1 MEDLKL
7 SKIQFKRGP
16 SNKLDLVSKYNYEPI
31 VLTDLEELLIWRENQ
46 SPIRF
51 KSYPGYLE
59 LDKLEEDF
67 EDEEILGKVWADYK
81 GVIKFGTL
89 IDSKIS
95 IISIDDLVNSTVLNS
110 ELNEFKNKII
120 DELSTDDNIIVN
132 KSSKSSKLD
141 PGCKISLNSPDLN
154 STTHS
159 NFTGDVDY
167 IIDVDLSPHTEKVA
181 SSSEYGHIK
190 LSPDLKLNDQNQL
203 IINPKILENIKKEAD
218 PVPLILALS

>member
-16 SNKLDLVSKYNYEPI
+16 SNKLDLVSKYSYEPI

-51 KSYPGYLE
+51 KPYTGYFE

-67 EDEEILGKVWADYK
+67 EDEEILGKVWADHK

-120 DELSTDDNIIVN
+120 DELSTDDFNYDEDKDEDSDDDYSNDEITDDYSENEDDEDYSDNDEYDRITEN
-132 KSSKSSKLD
+132 
-141 PGCKISLNSPDLN
+141 PD
-154 STTHS
+154 
-159 NFTGDVDY
+159 DDY
-167 IIDVDLSPHTEKVA
+167 DDE
-181 SSSEYGHIK
+181 
-190 LSPDLKLNDQNQL
+190 NDFDEEDYEGYMDDY
-203 IINPKILENIKKEAD
+203 ENLYDK
-218 PVPLILALS
+218 

>member
-16 SNKLDLVSKYNYEPI
+16 SNKLDLVSKYDCEPI

-46 SPIRF
+46 SPMRF
-51 KSYPGYLE
+51 KPYTGYFE
-59 LDKLEEDF
+59 FEKLEEDF
-67 EDEEILGKVWADYK
+67 EDEEILGKIWADYK
-81 GVIKFGTL
+81 GVIKIGTL
-89 IDSKIS
+89 IDGKIS
-95 IISIDDLVNSTVLNS
+95 IISIDDLVTSTVLNS

-132 KSSKSSKLD
+132 KSSKLD

-190 LSPDLKLNDQNQL
+190 LSSDLKLNDQNQL
-203 IINPKILENIKKEAD
+203 IINPKILENIKNGID